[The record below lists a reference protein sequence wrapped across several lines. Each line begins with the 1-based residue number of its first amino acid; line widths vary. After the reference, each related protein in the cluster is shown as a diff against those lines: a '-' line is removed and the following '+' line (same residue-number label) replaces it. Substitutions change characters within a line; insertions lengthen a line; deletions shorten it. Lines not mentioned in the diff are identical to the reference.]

1 MIEHQMGNA
10 IPPANKTP
18 RVLEWTSTQ
27 PGEPPTNRS
36 MMVPAGMAVRDN
48 LRDNYWCAIKMHHE
62 FAAVCKAA
70 NVALPIGFVMVV
82 AEEVIGHGI
91 YASADAHDRA
101 FADCAI
107 CEAEWQFRGCAE
119 LPMIAAD
126 LSEVPEDQRIAI
138 VRRTGALSLG
148 ARP

>member
-1 MIEHQMGNA
+1 MIFHAMGDA
-10 IPPANKTP
+10 IPPPNKNLRT
-18 RVLEWTSTQ
+18 LEWVSKK
-27 PGEPPTNRS
+27 PGEPATNKT
-36 MMVPAGMAVRDN
+36 VTLPVGMAVRDS
-48 LRDNYWCAIKMHHE
+48 LRDNYWCAIRMHGE
-62 FAAVCKAA
+62 FVAVCIAA
-70 NVALPIGFVMVV
+70 NVALPIGFVIVL
-82 AEEVIGHGI
+82 ADEVIGHGI

-138 VRRTGALSLG
+138 VRRTGAPSLG